1 MSLQVLKDSF
11 IDVLFSIK
19 ITEVAEVLEVE
30 EIVDEV
36 FKKLNNEP
44 TIYPTTFTDYL

>member
-1 MSLQVLKDSF
+1 MSNEVLKDSF

-19 ITEVAEVLEVE
+19 STEVAEVLEAE
-30 EIVDEV
+30 EMVDEM

-44 TIYPTTFTDYL
+44 TIYPTSFTDYL